1 MPRTAAQKILA
12 RVIGREVTIGEIVL
26 PAAELITVHDWYI
39 AQLGA
44 ALEEFGV
51 DRLDDPSRVV
61 FFTDHEPLAV
71 SSGAALRQKVCRA
84 VARRY
89 GVERFFDVGRGG
101 LGHIFAVEAGFVRP
115 GMFASGYDTHITNYG
130 VIGCYACAVVTE
142 IAELAACGSVWHQV
156 PETTRIVMT
165 GELRPGVFPRDVA
178 QALIGRVGSEFL
190 NDAVVEFTGP
200 AMASFDLDARYALVN
215 TPMELGARTGFV
227 EPDRVTLAYCDAR
240 GISSADIAVSDED
253 APLRARI
260 GFDLSTMEPQV
271 ACPPRPDL
279 VRPVGDVEGTR
290 IHHAYIGSCAS
301 GLLGDLRIAATLLNG
316 RRIHPEVRLYVTP
329 ATQEIAASAARL
341 GYLAVFIEA
350 GAIVTTPGCGVCA
363 GGRIGPV
370 ADGEASIGTG
380 TRNDYGRLGSPTAEL
395 YLASPATVAA
405 SALAGH
411 IADPRRALAGSS

>member
-1 MPRTAAQKILA
+1 
-12 RVIGREVTIGEIVL
+12 
-26 PAAELITVHDWYI
+26 
-39 AQLGA
+39 
-44 ALEEFGV
+44 
-51 DRLDDPSRVV
+51 
-61 FFTDHEPLAV
+61 
-71 SSGAALRQKVCRA
+71 
-84 VARRY
+84 
-89 GVERFFDVGRGG
+89 
-101 LGHIFAVEAGFVRP
+101 
-115 GMFASGYDTHITNYG
+115 
-130 VIGCYACAVVTE
+130 
-142 IAELAACGSVWHQV
+142 
-156 PETTRIVMT
+156 
-165 GELRPGVFPRDVA
+165 
-178 QALIGRVGSEFL
+178 
-190 NDAVVEFTGP
+190 
-200 AMASFDLDARYALVN
+200 
-215 TPMELGARTGFV
+215 MELGARTGFV